1 MQKRRLVVASSLLTT
16 ALLMGSTATIP
27 AAQAANSATNSVQ
40 CRSCAIRPMP
50 HLANV
55 PFSIRLE
62 DQILAV
68 LRYLPVK
75 FQPTVRAKR
84 PPAPKAPTT
93 TTTKPPATTT
103 TLPITTTTSTS
114 GSTTTVPVTSTTR
127 PTTTTTHP
135 VTTTTRRTLKIIVA
149 KPLSPTTLQ
158 SGKFIWRF
166 RSLPPELRAQ
176 WRVGTLNV
184 VLRGALMR
192 FQSVVGLPTSGNMDT
207 PTWTFLLRA
216 ALAHHYDP
224 TSYNNVIVNQKVPQT
239 LQLFVNGRVVYTT
252 LVNTGIALS
261 PTANGTYPVYL
272 RYVTTTMSGTNP
284 DGTHYHD
291 TGIPWVSYFNGGD
304 GLHGFVRSSYG
315 YPQSLG
321 CVEMPFSHAGVVWP
335 RTPIG
340 TLVTVR

>member
-1 MQKRRLVVASSLLTT
+1 MLL
-16 ALLMGSTATIP
+16 GSVIVTP
-27 AAQAANSATNSVQ
+27 AAQGVDTSRPTVTCHSCSSVPQ
-40 CRSCAIRPMP
+40 A
-50 HLANV
+50 HLTNV

-68 LRYLPVK
+68 LRYLPVV
-75 FQPTVRAKR
+75 FHPTVRAKR
-84 PPAPKAPTT
+84 PVAPKAPTT
-93 TTTKPPATTT
+93 TTTRPPTATTT
-103 TLPITTTTSTS
+103 TTRPVTTTTSPA
-114 GSTTTVPVTSTTR
+114 GATTTVPVTTTTL

-135 VTTTTRRTLKIIVA
+135 VTTTTRRTIRISVA
-149 KPLSPTTLQ
+149 KVASPTSLQ
-158 SGKFIWRF
+158 SGRFSWRF
-166 RSLPPELRAQ
+166 APLASELRAQ

-192 FQSVVGLPTSGNMDT
+192 FQSVVNLPTTGNMDT
-207 PTWTFLLRA
+207 PTWTLLLRA

-224 TSYNNVIVNQKVPQT
+224 TSYNYVVVSQKVPQT
-239 LQLFVNGRVVYTT
+239 LRLFVNGRLVYTT

-261 PTANGTYPVYL
+261 PTSNGTFPVYL

-284 DGTHYHD
+284 DGSHYHD

-304 GLHGFVRSSYG
+304 GLHGFIRASYG

-321 CVEMPFSHAGVVWP
+321 CVEMPFSHAGIVWP

-340 TLVTVR
+340 TLVTVQ